1 MCAADLQLLYRVL
14 REELDAAYAEQPWDA
29 ARIDCIAQDL
39 LRLERCIAL
48 HGVAVDAVP
57 PAAELAPAAA
67 HAAADGRDQGAR
79 YSRSA

>member
-57 PAAELAPAAA
+57 PAAEP
-67 HAAADGRDQGAR
+67 AAADGRDQGAR